1 MSSAIRVRPVCPES
15 DIPGIVRLLNAC
27 DPEDPT
33 TIEEL
38 RSEFRH
44 TAPGKITLRLVAMDE
59 DDMITGYIYVVH
71 SAEAPSRHFYIWMR
85 VDPTLRNRGIGSA
98 LWEAAL
104 DYLHVQGA
112 IRIACAVLD
121 SDPVSLSFAEHR
133 GFTID
138 RQHFY
143 STLDLTSFD
152 ETPYLPG
159 IASLEADGVRFCSLA
174 EFPDTP
180 ETRNKFYEL
189 NYAVVLDI
197 PGENWDYTAYPQF
210 FNDRILGAAWFR
222 REGQLLAVDGDNW
235 VGFASVS
242 LSPGT
247 QSAYNATTGVIRAYR
262 GRKIAQAL
270 KIMAARY
277 ARQHGALTIRTD
289 NDSLNTPILAINR
302 KMGYRPQPGTYL
314 LVRWLKENKE
324 FTTQNAESAKI

>member
-1 MSSAIRVRPVCPES
+1 MSSAIRVRPVCLES

-38 RSEFRH
+38 RSEIGH
-44 TAPGKITLRLVAMDE
+44 TAPGKITLRLVAMDKDE
-59 DDMITGYIYVVH
+59 AITGYIYVVH
-71 SAEAPSRHFYIWMR
+71 SAEAPSRHFYIWVR
-85 VDPTLRNRGIGSA
+85 VDPTLRNRGIGSV

-112 IRIACAVLD
+112 IRIACAVRD
-121 SDPVSLSFAEHR
+121 SDPASLSFAEHR

-143 STLDLTSFD
+143 STLDLTAFD

-159 IASLEADGVRFCSLA
+159 ISAIEAQGIRFCSLA
-174 EFPDTP
+174 DFPETP
-180 ETRNKFYEL
+180 ETRRKFYDL
-189 NYAVVLDI
+189 NFSVVMDI
-197 PGENWDYTAYPQF
+197 PGEDWDYAAYPQF

-242 LSPGT
+242 LSPET
-247 QSAYNATTGVIRAYR
+247 QSACNATTGVTRAYR
-262 GRKIAQAL
+262 GRKIALAL
-270 KIMAARY
+270 KVMAARY
-277 ARQHGALTIRTD
+277 ACQHGAQTIRTG
-289 NDSLNTPILAINR
+289 NDSLNVPILTINR
-302 KMGYRPQPGTYL
+302 KMGYRPQPGTFL

-324 FTTQNAESAKI
+324 FTAEKAVSAE